1 MSIAGLVSRVER
13 LERRAGPVR
22 VGFSAEHPL
31 PWFYHE
37 AVARWAHG
45 DREDGLRFAR
55 YYARLEP
62 GDDRSTVA
70 MLRELVVIMT
80 PARPFAFDLLPSP
93 VQDWYIEQRRL
104 KDEQIINA
112 PATPWDPYGACP
124 LAHYLQDD
132 EATARCG
139 YRVALT
145 RDRLDGVKAHWDKLV
160 ERSHEV
166 CRQSGVEPIA
176 WSGVVDWEWY
186 YANAVPP
193 HTPEEAADKGA
204 WSEYNAR
211 LARLRGGSV

>member
-1 MSIAGLVSRVER
+1 MMSLATITARVER
-13 LERRAGPVR
+13 LEARAGTVR

-62 GDDRSTVA
+62 GDDRATVA
-70 MLRELVVIMT
+70 MLRELVIIMT
-80 PARPFAFDLLPSP
+80 PDRPFAFDLLPSH

-112 PATPWDPYGACP
+112 PATPWDPYGARP
-124 LAHYLQDD
+124 LADYIQSDD
-132 EATARCG
+132 AAERCG

-145 RDRLDGVKAHWDKLV
+145 RERLDEAKADWEEKVRL
-160 ERSHEV
+160 SHEA
-166 CRQSGVEPIA
+166 CREHGVEPIA

-186 YANAVPP
+186 YAHAVPP
-193 HTPEEAADKGA
+193 H
-204 WSEYNAR
+204 
-211 LARLRGGSV
+211 